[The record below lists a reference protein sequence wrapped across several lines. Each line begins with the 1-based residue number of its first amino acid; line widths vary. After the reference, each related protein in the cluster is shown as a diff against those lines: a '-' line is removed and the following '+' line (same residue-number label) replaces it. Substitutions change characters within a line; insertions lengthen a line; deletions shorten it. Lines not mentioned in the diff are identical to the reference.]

1 MELIWIR
8 HLQTPGNEK
17 RQYIG
22 STDEPLSEK
31 TVEGFLKNPAEYS
44 EVERVI
50 CSPMLRCIQT
60 AELMFPG
67 TERKTEPRL
76 RECDFGQ
83 FEGKTYEELKSVPKY
98 IAWLKS
104 NGTIPFPGGEEQ
116 SVFRRRS
123 VEGAIDQIEWLIEK
137 KVQRAAFVVHG
148 GTIIAEFEQL
158 AEEKKNFY
166 DWQVGNGSGYRV
178 IIDEKEWKTGNKKLR
193 KVEKLWD

>member
-67 TERKTEPRL
+67 TERKT
-76 RECDFGQ
+76 
-83 FEGKTYEELKSVPKY
+83 
-98 IAWLKS
+98 
-104 NGTIPFPGGEEQ
+104 
-116 SVFRRRS
+116 
-123 VEGAIDQIEWLIEK
+123 
-137 KVQRAAFVVHG
+137 FVVHG
-148 GTIIAEFEQL
+148 GTIMAVFEQL

>member
-123 VEGAIDQIEWLIEK
+123 VEGAIEQIEWLIEK

-148 GTIIAEFEQL
+148 GTIMNIMEQYALPKKEFYE
-158 AEEKKNFY
+158 
-166 DWQVGNGSGYRV
+166 WHVGNGCGYLV
-178 IIDEKEWKTGNKKLR
+178 ELDPVLWKKDRRNLKLLEER
-193 KVEKLWD
+193 K

>member
-123 VEGAIDQIEWLIEK
+123 VEGAIEQIEWLIEK

-148 GTIIAEFEQL
+148 GTIMNIMEQYALPKKEFYE
-158 AEEKKNFY
+158 
-166 DWQVGNGSGYRV
+166 WHVGNGCGYLV
-178 IIDEKEWKTGNKKLR
+178 ELDPVFWKKDRRNLKLLEER
-193 KVEKLWD
+193 K

>member
-22 STDEPLSEK
+22 SNGRTIVREDSRRFFE
-31 TVEGFLKNPAEYS
+31 NPAEYS

-98 IAWLKS
+98 IAWHE
-104 NGTIPFPGGEEQ
+104 IEWYAFIPGGEEQ

-123 VEGAIDQIEWLIEK
+123 VEGAIEQIEWLIEK

-148 GTIIAEFEQL
+148 GTIMAVFEQL

>member
-60 AELMFPG
+60 AEIEWYDSISG
-67 TERKTEPRL
+67 WGRTERFPQKERG
-76 RECDFGQ
+76 RCD
-83 FEGKTYEELKSVPKY
+83 
-98 IAWLKS
+98 
-104 NGTIPFPGGEEQ
+104 
-116 SVFRRRS
+116 
-123 VEGAIDQIEWLIEK
+123 
-137 KVQRAAFVVHG
+137 
-148 GTIIAEFEQL
+148 
-158 AEEKKNFY
+158 
-166 DWQVGNGSGYRV
+166 
-178 IIDEKEWKTGNKKLR
+178 
-193 KVEKLWD
+193 

>member
-67 TERKTEPRL
+67 RSEERRVGK
-76 RECDFGQ
+76 EC
-83 FEGKTYEELKSVPKY
+83 
-98 IAWLKS
+98 
-104 NGTIPFPGGEEQ
+104 
-116 SVFRRRS
+116 RS
-123 VEGAIDQIEWLIEK
+123 RWSPY
-137 KVQRAAFVVHG
+137 H
-148 GTIIAEFEQL
+148 
-158 AEEKKNFY
+158 
-166 DWQVGNGSGYRV
+166 
-178 IIDEKEWKTGNKKLR
+178 
-193 KVEKLWD
+193 

>member
-83 FEGKTYEELKSVPKY
+83 FEGKTYEELKSVPK
-98 IAWLKS
+98 I
-104 NGTIPFPGGEEQ
+104 G
-116 SVFRRRS
+116 
-123 VEGAIDQIEWLIEK
+123 
-137 KVQRAAFVVHG
+137 RASCR
-148 GTIIAEFEQL
+148 E
-158 AEEKKNFY
+158 
-166 DWQVGNGSGYRV
+166 RV
-178 IIDEKEWKTGNKKLR
+178 
-193 KVEKLWD
+193 

>member
-1 MELIWIR
+1 MKIMLIR
-8 HLQTPGNEK
+8 HFATPGNEK

-22 STDEPLSEK
+22 STDEVLSEK
-31 TVEGFLKNPAEYS
+31 TAFLKRSYPIPEY
-44 EVERVI
+44 I
-50 CSPMLRCIQT
+50 IASPMKRCVQT
-60 AELMFPG
+60 AKRIWGTDLSGCPIVLEPLM
-67 TERKTEPRL
+67 

-123 VEGAIDQIEWLIEK
+123 VEGAIEQIEWLIEK

-148 GTIIAEFEQL
+148 GTIMAVFEQL

-166 DWQVGNGSGYRV
+166 DWQLGNGSGYRV

>member
-76 RECDFGQ
+76 SVISDS
-83 FEGKTYEELKSVPKY
+83 LK
-98 IAWLKS
+98 
-104 NGTIPFPGGEEQ
+104 E
-116 SVFRRRS
+116 RRM
-123 VEGAIDQIEWLIEK
+123 
-137 KVQRAAFVVHG
+137 
-148 GTIIAEFEQL
+148 
-158 AEEKKNFY
+158 KN
-166 DWQVGNGSGYRV
+166 
-178 IIDEKEWKTGNKKLR
+178 
-193 KVEKLWD
+193 

>member
-83 FEGKTYEELKSVPKY
+83 FEGKTYDECCNDTWFISGIY
-98 IAWLKS
+98 
-104 NGTIPFPGGEEQ
+104 
-116 SVFRRRS
+116 
-123 VEGAIDQIEWLIEK
+123 
-137 KVQRAAFVVHG
+137 
-148 GTIIAEFEQL
+148 
-158 AEEKKNFY
+158 
-166 DWQVGNGSGYRV
+166 GNDSCVLHIKGYRFV
-178 IIDEKEWKTGNKKLR
+178 RGKYDKSGIGACVFGFGWYSVLYCQR
-193 KVEKLWD
+193 LL

>member
-123 VEGAIDQIEWLIEK
+123 VEGAIEQIEWLIEK
-137 KVQRAAFVVHG
+137 RYSG
-148 GTIIAEFEQL
+148 QL
-158 AEEKKNFY
+158 
-166 DWQVGNGSGYRV
+166 
-178 IIDEKEWKTGNKKLR
+178 L
-193 KVEKLWD
+193 

>member
-60 AELMFPG
+60 AEVYCMAEIEWYDSISG
-67 TERKTEPRL
+67 WGRTERFPQKERG
-76 RECDFGQ
+76 RCD
-83 FEGKTYEELKSVPKY
+83 
-98 IAWLKS
+98 
-104 NGTIPFPGGEEQ
+104 
-116 SVFRRRS
+116 
-123 VEGAIDQIEWLIEK
+123 
-137 KVQRAAFVVHG
+137 
-148 GTIIAEFEQL
+148 
-158 AEEKKNFY
+158 
-166 DWQVGNGSGYRV
+166 
-178 IIDEKEWKTGNKKLR
+178 
-193 KVEKLWD
+193 

>member
-98 IAWLKS
+98 IAWRNRMVRFHFRVGKNRAFSAEGAWKVRLSRS
-104 NGTIPFPGGEEQ
+104 NG
-116 SVFRRRS
+116 
-123 VEGAIDQIEWLIEK
+123 
-137 KVQRAAFVVHG
+137 
-148 GTIIAEFEQL
+148 
-158 AEEKKNFY
+158 
-166 DWQVGNGSGYRV
+166 
-178 IIDEKEWKTGNKKLR
+178 
-193 KVEKLWD
+193 

>member
-1 MELIWIR
+1 MD
-8 HLQTPGNEK
+8 QTFADTGK
-17 RQYIG
+17 YIG

-104 NGTIPFPGGEEQ
+104 NGTITFPGGEEQ

-123 VEGAIDQIEWLIEK
+123 VEGAIEQIEWLIEK

-148 GTIIAEFEQL
+148 GTIMNIMEQYALPKKEFYE
-158 AEEKKNFY
+158 
-166 DWQVGNGSGYRV
+166 WHVGNGCGYLV
-178 IIDEKEWKTGNKKLR
+178 ELDPVLWKKDRRNLKLLEER
-193 KVEKLWD
+193 K